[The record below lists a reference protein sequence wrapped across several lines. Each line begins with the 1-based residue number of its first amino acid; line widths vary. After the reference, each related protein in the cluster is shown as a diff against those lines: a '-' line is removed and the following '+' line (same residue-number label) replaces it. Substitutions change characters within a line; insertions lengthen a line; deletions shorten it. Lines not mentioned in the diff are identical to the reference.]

1 MNKKK
6 NGNDKNSKKDD
17 SPSGALPFLSKK
29 QFEMLKQYMTGGKS
43 TKPQTLKKGG
53 KAKKMMAKGGAAGG
67 MNKRAMMMGGGK
79 TKKMMKGGGKTKK
92 YMAGGG
98 KTKKM
103 MARGGRAR

>member
-67 MNKRAMMMGGGK
+67 MKKPTMMKKGGK
-79 TKKMMKGGGKTKK
+79 AGGKMTVAQLRAAAKK
-92 YMAGGG
+92 LGMKVVKA
-98 KTKKM
+98 
-103 MARGGRAR
+103 